1 MTNGDV
7 LIKRLDDISCFLAV
21 CECLLFWPGY
31 IDQGVLPP
39 SSFVAI
45 VNVIGFLFL
54 R

>member
-7 LIKRLDDISCFLAV
+7 LIKRLDDVSCFLAV
-21 CECLLFWPGY
+21 VSAFFSG
-31 IDQGVLPP
+31 QGILIRVLPP